1 MLISKIKDILIKLRF
16 YGLRGSYKKFK
27 KKYSSNE
34 SKIASE
40 SYDIIKLHESFTGYS
55 HGLDSDRRNIKKG
68 TLQWVIPNFGFG
80 SGGHLNIFRFMK
92 MMSDLGYQN
101 HLVILGEHDW
111 QSEKHALKALN
122 EWYQP
127 LETSLKF
134 GVEGFLPSEYTLAT
148 GWQTA
153 YWVKKY
159 RATDKRFYF
168 VQDFE
173 PDFYPKSSESILAEN
188 TYKLGLIGVTAGS
201 WLKEKLSKEYGMAC
215 HALSFSY
222 EKDLYFPRA
231 KRKNNNFN
239 ILFYSRHVTPR
250 RMFEIGLVSVH
261 QLCKKYKDI
270 AVIFAGGDVS
280 KFKIDF
286 HHLNAGALSI
296 NELPDLYS
304 QCDLALVLS
313 GTNLSLLPMEIA
325 ACQCPLVLNE
335 DPSASW
341 LLPKDAAFYSKLES
355 NALFKKLEIAYLDKN
370 LRESTAKK
378 GLNFALKSS
387 WDEQA
392 TKLKEILESE

>member
-1 MLISKIKDILIKLRF
+1 
-16 YGLRGSYKKFK
+16 
-27 KKYSSNE
+27 
-34 SKIASE
+34 
-40 SYDIIKLHESFTGYS
+40 
-55 HGLDSDRRNIKKG
+55 
-68 TLQWVIPNFGFG
+68 
-80 SGGHLNIFRFMK
+80 
-92 MMSDLGYQN
+92 
-101 HLVILGEHDW
+101 
-111 QSEKHALKALN
+111 
-122 EWYQP
+122 
-127 LETSLKF
+127 
-134 GVEGFLPSEYTLAT
+134 
-148 GWQTA
+148 
-153 YWVKKY
+153 
-159 RATDKRFYF
+159 
-168 VQDFE
+168 
-173 PDFYPKSSESILAEN
+173 
-188 TYKLGLIGVTAGS
+188 
-201 WLKEKLSKEYGMAC
+201 MAC

-250 RMFEIGLVSVH
+250 RMFEIGLVSLH